1 MGRMNL
7 SLPAVGRFVLSSVV
21 RSHGWYALA
30 PFDWDADAGALMRIE
45 RLNSSR
51 VVALWLSQAADGVSV
66 TVSEKL
72 SASESDEVARKASW
86 MLGLGQDLGVFHR
99 VARDEPR
106 LDHVVSGAQGRFL
119 RSPTVFEDVVKTI
132 LSTNTSWSGTV
143 RMTANLV
150 AELGEPYCY
159 DAGGEPDGRCTFPT
173 ASALAMSD
181 EMVLRDRV
189 RLGYRAPFVL
199 DLARAVDSGKID
211 LEPLKTS
218 SDSSAEL
225 RRRLMTIRG
234 VGSYAAASVLLLLGR
249 YDFVPVD
256 STARASVSREW
267 YGGQP
272 VGADEVEAAF
282 ERWGAWKG
290 LVYWFWAWS

>member
-1 MGRMNL
+1 MNL

-21 RSHGWYALA
+21 GSHGWCVLA
-30 PFDWDADAGALMRIE
+30 PFDWDADAGALTRIE

-51 VVALWLSQAADGVSV
+51 VVALRVSQAAAGVNV

-72 SASESDEVARKASW
+72 SASESDEVARKATW
-86 MLGLGQDLGVFHR
+86 MLGLGQDLGAFHR
-99 VARDEPR
+99 VAHGEPG
-106 LDHVVSGAQGRFL
+106 LAHVVPGAQGRFL
-119 RSPTVFEDVVKTI
+119 RGPTVFEDVVKTI

-143 RMTANLV
+143 RMTADLV
-150 AELGEPYCY
+150 AELGEPYCG
-159 DAGGEPDGRCTFPT
+159 DTGGEPKGQRAFPT
-173 ASALAMSD
+173 ASAMAVSD
-181 EMVLRDRV
+181 EVVLRDRV

-211 LEPLKTS
+211 LELLKTS

-225 RRRLMTIRG
+225 HRRLMTIRG
-234 VGSYAAASVLLLLGR
+234 VDSYAAASVLLLLGR

-256 STARASVSREW
+256 STARASVSKEW

-272 VGADEVEAAF
+272 VGAAEVEAAF
-282 ERWGAWKG
+282 ERWGTWKG
-290 LVYWFWAWS
+290 LVYWFWDWS